1 MTRVDKWRRLT
12 TAMDL
17 AALRGDEAA
26 WTAAFNAR
34 ERLGIGLARHPE
46 LATWLSPHRCKCC
59 LRLVEG
65 GVCKDGLGRAA

>member
-1 MTRVDKWRRLT
+1 MISAWKRLT
-12 TAMDL
+12 SAMDL
-17 AALRGDEAA
+17 ASLCGDEPA

-59 LRLVEG
+59 SRLVEG
-65 GVCKDGLGRAA
+65 GVCEDAMGSAA